1 MYKRWRRWA
10 ALLLV
15 LAMSL
20 SLVPPAAA
28 EGPERTPKA
37 GNTVVLNGST
47 YEVSL
52 GEAVNWW
59 DSETE
64 TSFLKYQPSDV
75 EQGIVSED
83 EQTCW
88 DYYVLLYDFE
98 QDKEA
103 PQEDYEAFW
112 ENYAVTVSA
121 ESGAEQDTPVSLTEL
136 ILDGYRAY
144 VEVTVTGPW
153 SGEIQAHFTAKEG
166 EPPEAGTGSGRVSIK
181 LAEML
186 ELDDNGNGVFSI
198 VDAERYEPY
207 YFCVDRGS
215 DQRVTVS
222 AVITEGRGRVY
233 LAENDGRSLLC
244 DNQNATAVREVEAE
258 GQTRL
263 VSVEPSEGGKF
274 AGTITADP
282 LPRFGFFADRIR
294 DKEHYLDEIVYTD
307 LPDDKSVWIMSR
319 EGFTQDEAAAVKVVS
334 MCNRTETPV
343 QAETVPRTGTED
355 RYDIKVTVP
364 EPAMNDQAIL
374 IAEDSTWGIDCKV
387 SLAAPGNTL
396 HYKNY
401 AAGFA
406 FQMGDVLEIN
416 EEDILM
422 GQSRP
427 PEGDGSYVHF
437 HDVMV
442 AIGEKK
448 TDESGNV
455 YFEAS
460 ENMPVSVTVERM
472 WIETVSG
479 PENAFS
485 FSDTEPVKEI
495 TGPVGTVPLYS
506 RNDQACAAVIKAQ
519 VTIWEEDA
527 LVEEGIVSIRAA
539 QEVQQR
545 VVWKRPAEDTAEALN
560 AFLEEQAK
568 NLDRDSVYTL
578 CLGPEYHGT
587 IRIPRKFEDANITVT
602 GEDNLTKIYGDMDLC
617 GGSVDVIREISFF
630 HDETTESALWGGRCT
645 NVIQCVFSGYPV
657 AADATE
663 GFLAFTNGNV
673 FVDNQIGVK
682 VDLSETQQGGN
693 TSPWE
698 HNTFLRNDIAVQVL
712 SFNDI
717 ISPYYFRIV
726 DSNFIGNSTDF
737 DLQAPGTVY
746 LYRNYFGKIHPQA
759 KDMALLEY
767 LTALLSAGNKDL
779 HQIVTSNAPRIE
791 TGSGSKVVTNPRWKN
806 PEENWWRRS
815 VSLEEIFG
823 SGNASSTVPQSSYE
837 NYLTADWEL
846 TTQIVN
852 EEAGELLLDDAAF
865 NEAEGEKQVN
875 VVDQNET
882 PLGTWTFD

>member
-75 EQGIVSED
+75 EQGIVSEN

-88 DYYVLLYDFE
+88 NYYVLLYGGE
-98 QDKEA
+98 REA
-103 PQEDYEAFW
+103 GEADYEEFW

-121 ESGAEQDTPVSLTEL
+121 ESGEEQDSPVSLTEL
-136 ILDGYRAY
+136 IPDGYRAY
-144 VEVTVTGPW
+144 VKVTVNGPW
-153 SGEIQAHFTAKEG
+153 SGEIQAHFTEG
-166 EPPEAGTGSGRVSIK
+166 ESSESGTGSGRVSIK
-181 LAEML
+181 LAEKL
-186 ELDDNGNGVFSI
+186 KLDDNGNGAFSI
-198 VDAERYEPY
+198 ADAKSYDPY
-207 YFCVDRGS
+207 YFYVDRGS

-222 AVITEGRGRVY
+222 AAITEGTGRIY
-233 LAENDGRSLLC
+233 LAEGDGRSLLC
-244 DNQNATAVREVEAE
+244 DNRNGPPSIREVETE
-258 GQTRL
+258 EQPL
-263 VSVEPSEGGKF
+263 LFSVEPSEEGTFG
-274 AGTITADP
+274 GTIIVDP
-282 LPRFGFFADRIR
+282 LPKSGFYSDQIR
-294 DKEHYLDEIVYTD
+294 DKDHYLDEIVYTD
-307 LPDDKSVWIMSR
+307 LPEDKSVWIMSR
-319 EGFTQDEAAAVKVVS
+319 EGFTWDEAQEVEVMS
-334 MCNRTETPV
+334 RCNGGPETTAEAEPV
-343 QAETVPRTGTED
+343 LRTGTED

-364 EPAMNDQAIL
+364 QLAMNDHVLL
-374 IAEDSTWGIDCKV
+374 IARCSEWYISCEV
-387 SLAAPGNTL
+387 SLAASGNTL
-396 HYKNY
+396 YFGDY

-406 FQMGDVLEIN
+406 FQMGDILEIN
-416 EEDILM
+416 DQDILM
-422 GQSRP
+422 SQSRP

-448 TDESGNV
+448 TDASGGV
-455 YFEAS
+455 YYEVTK
-460 ENMPVSVTVERM
+460 NMPVSVTVERM

-479 PENAFS
+479 PEDTLS
-485 FSDTEPVKEI
+485 FSDAELVTEI
-495 TGPVGTVPLYS
+495 TGPAGAVPLYS
-506 RNDQACAAVIKAQ
+506 RNDRECAAIIKAR
-519 VTIWEEDA
+519 VTIWKENA
-527 LVEEGIVSIRAA
+527 PVEEGVVSIRAA

-545 VVWKRPAEDTAEALN
+545 VAWERPAGDTAEDLN
-560 AFLEEQAK
+560 AFLKEQVQD
-568 NLDRDSVYTL
+568 LDRDAFYTL
-578 CLGPEYHGT
+578 CLGQEYHGT
-587 IRIPRKFEDANITVT
+587 IRIPREFEDVNITIT
-602 GEDNLTKIYGDMDLC
+602 GEKNLTKIYGGMDLC

-630 HDETTESALWGGRCT
+630 HDETTESALWGGRCI

-875 VVDQNET
+875 VVDQSEN